1 MISGIHMTEKKHK
14 TVVLKFGG
22 TSVATKDTL
31 CNMMKI
37 IEEHKKN
44 RMSIVVS
51 ALGEA
56 RGCEKVT
63 DSLISLR
70 TSDNPEKT
78 LSGLKKRH
86 YDLIDECIRDKKYS
100 DAAKKEIDRILS
112 DIRDSMKAKDF
123 PVECFGEI
131 MSVQLIRYMLM
142 ENGFD
147 VSYVD
152 ALKVIH
158 FKNNAPDVDKIK
170 QSSHIIKSVLE
181 SGKITITE
189 GFIADDCGKVV
200 CMSRGG
206 SDYTATLIG
215 LGIDADEV
223 LIYSDR
229 DGIMSAD
236 PRVVKSAKTIPE
248 ISYPEAEEMA
258 GHGAKIIYPKIL
270 EPLKGLNIPVII
282 KNTFNPSHK
291 GTTILPKTKN
301 RGIKCVTSVR
311 QVHTS
316 IYNPAMIGTE
326 GFLAKLFSAVD
337 KDVDV
342 VVSGNPI
349 VGYTTDDCAKTPEKL
364 REFGDVRQQIVHTIA
379 IVGEE
384 VEKNPEVLRKISVCL
399 AELDL
404 EIEFMSHD
412 RKSAAI
418 YFGIKEN
425 VKTNQLLNMLHKE
438 LIENRA

>member
-1 MISGIHMTEKKHK
+1 MAMAEKQQK

-31 CNMMKI
+31 CNLLNI
-37 IEEHKKN
+37 VEEHKKN
-44 RMSIVVS
+44 RTSIVVS

-56 RGCEKVT
+56 KGHGKVT
-63 DSLISLR
+63 GSLISLR
-70 TSDNPEKT
+70 TSENHEKT

-86 YDLIDECIRDKKYS
+86 YDLIDDCIRDKKYS
-100 DAAKKEIDRILS
+100 DAAKKEIDHIFSELI
-112 DIRDSMKAKDF
+112 DCMEQKDF
-123 PVECFGEI
+123 PVECFGEK
-131 MSVQLIRYMLM
+131 MSVQIIRYMLM
-142 ENGFD
+142 ENGFA
-147 VSYVD
+147 VSYID
-152 ALKVIH
+152 ALRIIH
-158 FKNNAPDVDKIK
+158 FKGKAPDLNKIK
-170 QSSHIIKSVLE
+170 QTAHLMKSALGA
-181 SGKITITE
+181 GKITITE
-189 GFIADDCGKVV
+189 GFIADDSGKMI

-215 LGIDADEV
+215 LAINADEV

-236 PRVVKSAKTIPE
+236 PRIVKSAKTIDE

-270 EPLKGLNIPVII
+270 EPLKALNIPVII

-342 VVSGNPI
+342 VISGNPI
-349 VGYTTDDCAKTPEKL
+349 IGYTTDYCAKTPEKL
-364 REFGDVRQQIVHTIA
+364 KEFGEIRQQTVDTIA

-384 VEKNPEVLRKISVCL
+384 VERNPEVLRKISSCL
-399 AELDL
+399 ANLDL
-404 EIEFMSHD
+404 EIEFISHD

-418 YFGIKEN
+418 YFGVKEN
-425 VKTNQLLNMLHKE
+425 GKTSQLLNMLHKE
-438 LIENRA
+438 LIENNG

>member
-1 MISGIHMTEKKHK
+1 MTEKQQK

-31 CNMMKI
+31 CNLLNI
-37 IEEHKKN
+37 VEEHKKN

-56 RGCEKVT
+56 EGHGKVT
-63 DSLISLR
+63 DALISLR
-70 TSDNPEKT
+70 TSENHEKI

-100 DAAKKEIDRILS
+100 DAAKKEINHLFSELI
-112 DIRDSMKAKDF
+112 DSMKKKDF
-123 PVECFGEI
+123 PVECFGEK
-131 MSVQLIRYMLM
+131 MSVQIIRYMLM
-142 ENGFD
+142 ENGFA

-158 FKNNAPDVDKIK
+158 FKDKAPYLDKIK
-170 QSSHIIKSVLE
+170 QSSHIIKSVLD
-181 SGKITITE
+181 SGKIAITE
-189 GFIADDCGKVV
+189 GFIADDSGKMS

-206 SDYTATLIG
+206 SDYTATLVG
-215 LGIDADEV
+215 LAINADEV

-236 PRVVKSAKTIPE
+236 PRVVKSAKTIDE

-282 KNTFNPSHK
+282 KNTFNPGHI
-291 GTTILPKTKN
+291 GTTILPKTMNK
-301 RGIKCVTSVR
+301 GIKCVTSVT
-311 QVHTS
+311 QLHTS

-326 GFLAKLFSAVD
+326 GFLAKLFSAVG
-337 KDVDV
+337 KDIDIVI
-342 VVSGNPI
+342 SGNPI
-349 VGYTTDDCAKTPEKL
+349 IGYTTDDGAKTPEKL
-364 REFGDVRQQIVHTIA
+364 KEFGEIRQQMVHTIA

-384 VEKNPEVLRKISVCL
+384 VEKNPEVLKKISSCL

-404 EIEFMSHD
+404 DIEFISHD
-412 RKSAAI
+412 RRSAAI
-418 YFGIKEN
+418 YFGVREN
-425 VKTNQLLNMLHKE
+425 GRTNTLLNMLHKE
-438 LIENRA
+438 LIEGK